1 MVLEWSGSPTP
12 PSWSGRIE
20 CAWCGGVIREAQGA
34 GPVSHGIC
42 EGCVG
47 GSGFLP
53 VEFAHGLSSEA
64 ADALPMGYLRLDSQG
79 RVVEYNAQEV
89 RLSGLERDSV
99 LGKDFF
105 QEVAPCTRVRDFEG
119 RFRAL
124 QETGVAERVEFG
136 FVFRFRDGDR
146 PVHVTMTH
154 RPGEGTVVLV
164 RAL

>member
-1 MVLEWSGSPTP
+1 MDQGGSPR
-12 PSWSGRIE
+12 SADWSGRIE
-20 CAWCGGVIREAQGA
+20 CAWCGGVIREAQGD

-53 VEFAHGLSSEA
+53 VEFVHGLDSEA
-64 ADALPMGYLRLDSQG
+64 ADALPMGYLRLDSHG
-79 RVVEYNAQEV
+79 RVVEYNTQEA
-89 RLSGLERDSV
+89 RLSGLGRDRV
-99 LGKDFF
+99 LGRDFF

-124 QETGVAERVEFG
+124 LEAGVAERVEFR
-136 FVFRFRDGDR
+136 FVFRFQDGDR
-146 PVHVTMTH
+146 PVHVAMTH
-154 RPGEGTVVLV
+154 QPGEGTVVLV